1 MQFSGN
7 LLHLAY
13 NPAINVTQGLSGPA
27 SSQTWSRPCARYRHL
42 VIRAGKHRFKPIVA
56 SEIE

>member
-13 NPAINVTQGLSGPA
+13 NRAINVTQGLSGPA
-27 SSQTWSRPCARYRHL
+27 LSEAWSSPCARYRHL
-42 VIRAGKHRFKPIVA
+42 VRGAILKDKM
-56 SEIE
+56 SNK